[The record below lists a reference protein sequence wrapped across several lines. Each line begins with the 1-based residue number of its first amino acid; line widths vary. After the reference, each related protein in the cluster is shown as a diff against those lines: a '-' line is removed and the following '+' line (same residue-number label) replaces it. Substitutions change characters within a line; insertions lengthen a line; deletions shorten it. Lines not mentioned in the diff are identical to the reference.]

1 MGRPAWTL
9 WVVVAVFLIGDGL
22 AKPQRLGSEP
32 LEPLGPGP
40 LETNNIVELEVP
52 PELDEAMSDAEL
64 VPQHYPAQRAAQV
77 AVHYLNTRH
86 ASPYRRI
93 ELRRV
98 HKASLEDL
106 GQAGKKYR
114 LQISLK
120 ESISNTDL
128 GQCSAE
134 VLFSG
139 EQEQRAPQVQ
149 CSCEGLAK
157 LNTRAE
163 EDALFQRLNTSTSPL
178 SGGNIPDSYGHVDP
192 EMKPMWRLGA
202 AAASFVMLRESNES
216 TLYNMA
222 QVANF
227 TQLETENDQLRFKY
241 HILLHDMISQ
251 EILHW
256 KLLVAWSPAGGVSV
270 LQTDFEPK
278 CHRCGTVPS
287 AEPKPEATKA
297 SAVS

>member
-1 MGRPAWTL
+1 MGRPGWTL
-9 WVVVAVFLIGDGL
+9 WVVVVLIGDSL
-22 AKPQRLGSEP
+22 AGPYRPDAE
-32 LEPLGPGP
+32 PGP
-40 LETNNIVELEVP
+40 LETNNIEELEVP
-52 PELDEAMSDAEL
+52 PELDGAMSDAEL
-64 VPQHYPAQRAAQV
+64 VPHHYPAQRAAKV

-86 ASPYRRI
+86 ASPYSCI
-93 ELRRV
+93 ELNRV

-120 ESISNTDL
+120 ECVSNTDL
-128 GQCSAE
+128 GQCLAE
-134 VLFSG
+134 VLFPG

-149 CSCEGLAK
+149 CSCEGLKK
-157 LNTRAE
+157 LNNRAE
-163 EDALFQRLNTSTSPL
+163 EDALFQRLNTSNSPL
-178 SGGNIPDSYGHVDP
+178 SGSNIPDSYGNIAP
-192 EMKPMWRLGA
+192 EMKPMWHLGA
-202 AAASFVMLRESNES
+202 AAASFVMLKESNES

-270 LQTDFEPK
+270 PQADWEPK
-278 CHRCGTVPS
+278 CHHCELPLAKST
-287 AEPKPEATKA
+287 PEATKPSSA
-297 SAVS
+297 S